1 LVFVEQGPWDGPN
14 STKNPWGPSGCLT
27 HTTWQSLGLPDA
39 AAAGGGYVAKDVFT
53 QEQLPVNSSGFTAN
67 VTGFNA
73 TLVLVQAAK

>member
-1 LVFVEQGPWDGPN
+1 
-14 STKNPWGPSGCLT
+14 
-27 HTTWQSLGLPDA
+27 LPDA